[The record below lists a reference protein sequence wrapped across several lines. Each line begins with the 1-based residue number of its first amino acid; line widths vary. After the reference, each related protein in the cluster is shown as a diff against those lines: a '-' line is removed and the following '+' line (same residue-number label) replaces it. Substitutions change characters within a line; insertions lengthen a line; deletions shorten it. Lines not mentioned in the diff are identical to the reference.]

1 MMTMIK
7 DGTLN
12 PQAGAG
18 RGAAALF
25 GEEAAAYNNIV
36 VGSLP

>member
-12 PQAGAG
+12 PKAGAG

-25 GEEAAAYNNIV
+25 GEKAAAHNNSV
-36 VGSLP
+36 ACSLP